1 MQRDV
6 GSLPLSPALR
16 ARLLAAG
23 FQTAQE
29 LLETGPCG
37 LSKGTGAGRALPGL
51 QAVPCLGSARLPCGS
66 WKRLAAGLC
75 SCQGLML
82 VSGLNAREAP

>member
-51 QAVPCLGSARLPCGS
+51 QAAPCFGSARPPCGS
-66 WKRLAAGLC
+66 WKRLAGGPGLE
-75 SCQGLML
+75 QGC
-82 VSGLNAREAP
+82 ARVRA